1 MMLRRDKRTRDN
13 TYTFDLNVSKYHAEM
28 SIGLSLVQKVGMT
41 LEGVDASYVMRSLR
55 EPK

>member
-13 TYTFDLNVSKYHAEM
+13 TYTSDLKVSKYHAEM
-28 SIGLSLVQKVGMT
+28 NIGLSSVWKTGMT
-41 LEGVDASYVMRSLR
+41 LEGANASYVMR